1 MGDWGWRSGTG
12 TSRGTGGGAEGARR
26 RCPNICTPRTLCQNG
41 GPKKSS
47 STCTSWKVGPKKNPI
62 QIAGSKTLSNAKFW
76 VQKRIQKKDQS
87 KYQGQKYCN
96 ARFRVHNIVQIIVQ
110 SKMRGPNRNPK
121 FKIKIQLLTKK
132 TNLKYRVE
140 VKDQFQIPP
149 YLMHACVP
157 TNPKH
162 FGNIYLNAVAYRTS
176 RKIN

>member
-110 SKMRGPNRNPK
+110 SKMRGPNRSPK
-121 FKIKIQLLTKK
+121 VKIKIQLLKK
-132 TNLKYRVE
+132 KR
-140 VKDQFQIPP
+140 I
-149 YLMHACVP
+149 
-157 TNPKH
+157 
-162 FGNIYLNAVAYRTS
+162 
-176 RKIN
+176 